1 MNMHPSLLAASLVTL
16 GLLGH
21 PAWSQADPG
30 DRPSMQGRHC
40 HHHCPPP
47 GDAEGMPGLER
58 MADHLNLSKE
68 QRQAMH
74 AIEDKYRP
82 EMRDLRQLL
91 ADNRAALMKMDAGDA
106 KLQET
111 AEAQGKTLA
120 DTMILRKKMHAEL
133 DKVLT
138 EEQRQ
143 TLGKLMTRQ
152 PRGNMHHEW
161 RGGE

>member
-1 MNMHPSLLAASLVTL
+1 MKMHSSLLAAGLVTL
-16 GLLGH
+16 GFLGH
-21 PAWSQADPG
+21 PGLSQADPG
-30 DRPSMQGRHC
+30 DRPYLQGRHC
-40 HHHCPPP
+40 HPP
-47 GDAEGMPGLER
+47 GDAEGGPGMER

-143 TLGKLMTRQ
+143 TLGKMMARHQ
-152 PRGNMHHEW
+152 GGNMHHEW